1 MGKLLTGKKSPE
13 QIQAMRD
20 GGKILA
26 TIFNEIREFVHAGLS
41 EKDVDAFTAERIV
54 HYGAKPTYTEP
65 SVNFPG
71 VICISTNSEVVHGV
85 PTEYVFKKGDVVSFD
100 MVIRYRGMCVDAGFA
115 LVVDETPTG
124 DVKRLLDY
132 TERALYAGID
142 AVRGDA
148 TRVGDISAAV
158 EAVLREGRLGIVREL
173 VGHGVG
179 LEMHL
184 PPDVP
189 NYGRVGTGP
198 LLRPGDTIAIEP
210 ITTLG
215 SERIMQLDDG
225 WTIATRD
232 GSLSAYAEHTILITE
247 DGAEILTTL

>member
-13 QIQAMRD
+13 QLRAMRD

-26 TIFNEIREFVHAGLS
+26 TIFREIRDYVHAGLS
-41 EKDVDAFTAERIV
+41 ELDVDAFTARRIT
-54 HYGAKPTYTEP
+54 HYGAEPTYTEP
-65 SVNFPG
+65 SVDFPG
-71 VICISTNSEVVHGV
+71 VICISTNSAVVHGV
-85 PTEYVFKKGDVVSFD
+85 PTGYVFKRGDVVSFD

-115 LVVDETPTG
+115 MVIDDTPSG
-124 DVKRLLDY
+124 DVQRLLEF

-142 AVRGDA
+142 AVQGEG

-158 EAVLREGRLGIVREL
+158 EAVLRAGKLGIVREL

-179 LEMHL
+179 FEMHL

-189 NYGRVGTGP
+189 NYGRAGTGP
-198 LLRPGDTIAIEP
+198 LLHIGDTIAIEP

-225 WTIATRD
+225 WTIATKD

-247 DGAEILTTL
+247 SGAEILTK